1 MMKKLV
7 LYGFLALMLTNPTL
21 SYAQSNQPP
30 DQLLENGVKM
40 ILDAMKIFIQNLP
53 QFAAPEVL
61 DNGDIIIRRK
71 RPKNEKSNENSETQ
85 TRT

>member
-7 LYGFLALMLTNPTL
+7 LSGFVALMLTNPTL

-40 ILDAMKIFIQNLP
+40 ILDAMKIFIQSLP
-53 QFAAPEVL
+53 QYETPEVL

-71 RPKNEKSNENSETQ
+71 RPENEKSNEDPKAR
-85 TRT
+85 TRI

>member
-1 MMKKLV
+1 MKKLV
-7 LYGFLALMLTNPTL
+7 LSGFVALMLINSTL

-30 DQLLENGVKM
+30 DQLMENGVKM

-53 QFAAPEVL
+53 QYAAPEVL

-71 RPKNEKSNENSETQ
+71 RPENEKSNESSETQ

>member
-1 MMKKLV
+1 MKKL
-7 LYGFLALMLTNPTL
+7 ALSGLIAAMLSTPTL
-21 SYAQSNQPP
+21 SYAQSDQPP
-30 DQLLENGVKM
+30 DQLMENGIKM

-53 QFAAPEVL
+53 QYETPEVL

-71 RPKNEKSNENSETQ
+71 RPKNENSNEDPKNQ

>member
-1 MMKKLV
+1 MKKLV
-7 LYGFLALMLTNPTL
+7 LSGFVALMLTNPTL

-30 DQLLENGVKM
+30 DQLMENGVKM

-53 QFAAPEVL
+53 QYETPEVL

-71 RPKNEKSNENSETQ
+71 RPENEKSNENSETQ

>member
-1 MMKKLV
+1 
-7 LYGFLALMLTNPTL
+7 MLSTPTL

-30 DQLLENGVKM
+30 DQLMENGIKM

-53 QFAAPEVL
+53 QYEAPEVL

-71 RPKNEKSNENSETQ
+71 QLENEKSNEDPKAR
-85 TRT
+85 TRI

>member
-1 MMKKLV
+1 MKNLV
-7 LYGFLALMLTNPTL
+7 RSGFVALMLIAPAL

-30 DQLLENGVKM
+30 DQLMEKGVQM

-53 QFAAPEVL
+53 QYEAPEVL

-71 RPKNEKSNENSETQ
+71 QLKNEKSNEAPKAR
-85 TRT
+85 TRI

>member
-1 MMKKLV
+1 MKKLV
-7 LYGFLALMLTNPTL
+7 LSGFVALTLTNPTL

-40 ILDAMKIFIQNLP
+40 ILDAMKIFIQSLP
-53 QFAAPEVL
+53 QYETPEVL

-71 RPKNEKSNENSETQ
+71 RPENEKSNEKSETQ

>member
-1 MMKKLV
+1 MKKLI
-7 LYGFLALMLTNPTL
+7 LSGFVALMLSNPTL

-30 DQLLENGVKM
+30 DQLMENGVKM
-40 ILDAMKIFIQNLP
+40 ILDAMEIFIQNLP
-53 QFAAPEVL
+53 QYEAPEVL

>member
-7 LYGFLALMLTNPTL
+7 LSGFVALTLTNPTL

-40 ILDAMKIFIQNLP
+40 MLDAMKIFIQSLP
-53 QFAAPEVL
+53 QYETPEVL

-71 RPKNEKSNENSETQ
+71 RPENEKSNEKPKTQ

>member
-1 MMKKLV
+1 MKKFV
-7 LYGFLALMLTNPTL
+7 LSGFVALMLTNPTL

-30 DQLLENGVKM
+30 DQLMENGVKM

-53 QFAAPEVL
+53 QYAAPEVL

-71 RPKNEKSNENSETQ
+71 RPENEKSNEKSKTQ

>member
-1 MMKKLV
+1 MKKLV
-7 LYGFLALMLTNPTL
+7 LSGFVALMLTNPTL

-30 DQLLENGVKM
+30 DQLMENGVKM

-71 RPKNEKSNENSETQ
+71 RPENKKSNENSETQ

>member
-7 LYGFLALMLTNPTL
+7 LSGFVALMLTNPTL

-53 QFAAPEVL
+53 EYETPEVL

>member
-1 MMKKLV
+1 MKKLV
-7 LYGFLALMLTNPTL
+7 LSGLMALMLSTPTL

-30 DQLLENGVKM
+30 DQLIENGVKM

-53 QFAAPEVL
+53 QYEAPEVL

-71 RPKNEKSNENSETQ
+71 QPENENSNEDPETRA
-85 TRT
+85 RT

>member
-1 MMKKLV
+1 MKKFV
-7 LYGFLALMLTNPTL
+7 LSGFVALMLTNPTL

-30 DQLLENGVKM
+30 DQLMENGVKM

-53 QFAAPEVL
+53 QYAAPEVL

-71 RPKNEKSNENSETQ
+71 RPENEKSNENSETQ

>member
-1 MMKKLV
+1 MKKFV
-7 LYGFLALMLTNPTL
+7 LSGFVALMLTNPTL
-21 SYAQSNQPP
+21 SYAQSNKPP
-30 DQLLENGVKM
+30 DQLMENGVKI

-53 QFAAPEVL
+53 QYAAPEVL

-71 RPKNEKSNENSETQ
+71 RPENEKSNENSETQ

>member
-1 MMKKLV
+1 MKKLI
-7 LYGFLALMLTNPTL
+7 LLGFVALMLTGPTP

-30 DQLLENGVKM
+30 DQLMEKGVQM

-53 QFAAPEVL
+53 QYEAPEVL

-71 RPKNEKSNENSETQ
+71 QLENEKSNEGPKAR
-85 TRT
+85 TRI

>member
-1 MMKKLV
+1 M
-7 LYGFLALMLTNPTL
+7 
-21 SYAQSNQPP
+21 
-30 DQLLENGVKM
+30 ENGVKM

-53 QFAAPEVL
+53 QYAAPEVL

-71 RPKNEKSNENSETQ
+71 RPENEKSNENSETQ

>member
-1 MMKKLV
+1 MKNLV
-7 LYGFLALMLTNPTL
+7 RSGFVALMLIVPTL

-30 DQLLENGVKM
+30 DQLMEKGVQM

-53 QFAAPEVL
+53 QYEAPEVL

-71 RPKNEKSNENSETQ
+71 QLKNEKSNEAPKAR
-85 TRT
+85 TRI

>member
-1 MMKKLV
+1 MKKFV
-7 LYGFLALMLTNPTL
+7 LSGFVALMLTNPTL

-30 DQLLENGVKM
+30 DQLMENGVKM

-53 QFAAPEVL
+53 QYEAPEVL

-71 RPKNEKSNENSETQ
+71 RPENEKSNENSETQ